1 MIRVRLILNIPG
13 EDPKIKETTLPCKP
27 SVGDEIQFFPYEDP
41 VKVSYVNFA
50 NTQGNFFFLV
60 IGLNYD

>member
-41 VKVSYVNFA
+41 VIVSYVNFV
-50 NTQGNFFFLV
+50 NSYGNFSFLE
-60 IGLNYD
+60 IGLDYD